1 MALIS
6 NCRLTQ
12 LARLDEVS
20 PTAVQ
25 ANLGRKGDSMKSRP
39 DQIESCAVLENTRD
53 AVFLLDLNER
63 IQFVSRSVQFLLGYS
78 PNELLG
84 RHVAELF
91 AQQGG
96 DEACALLSKVN
107 EESNSSPSRRICVS
121 DKSEKHIIEASCFR
135 VPRPG
140 TETALLMSLRDVT
153 ETVMAEE
160 ARRQSEE

>member
-1 MALIS
+1 MALNCS
-6 NCRLTQ
+6 CRLTQ
-12 LARLDEVS
+12 LARLDEFP

-25 ANLGRKGDSMKSRP
+25 ANLGRKGDSMKSGH
-39 DQIESCAVLENTRD
+39 QVETCVVLENTRD

-96 DEACALLSKVN
+96 GEACALLSNLN

-121 DKSEKHIIEASCFR
+121 DKSEKNTLSRLLASVSL
-135 VPRPG
+135 VP
-140 TETALLMSLRDVT
+140 
-153 ETVMAEE
+153 
-160 ARRQSEE
+160 ARRPHFS